1 MLGLGATA
9 LTGNAE
15 DMHGVA
21 LVQMQAAVAG
31 AMHVMLRGA
40 SAMGAAVLAVAAL
53 NFQRLQSRAFSTV
66 QASQKRESVLR
77 QQVLR
82 KTLLW

>member
-1 MLGLGATA
+1 MDVYMYIIYIHTYIQAQSLLGLGATA

-40 SAMGAAVLAVAAL
+40 SAMGAAVLAVP
-53 NFQRLQSRAFSTV
+53 
-66 QASQKRESVLR
+66 VLCACACVCVWIDR
-77 QQVLR
+77 
-82 KTLLW
+82 